1 MLIRCDKC
9 KEIFGREDL
18 KVDYTEGGYLGEPHY
33 SCPYCGDDQWEYVE
47 QCSRCG
53 RYFSLDSLECEIHGT
68 TGSMMCDDCI
78 DEVADARTVV
88 EYGDYDNT
96 SVDGINGLFACMYGS
111 GEINDILM
119 AHFTQLPEDMQKE
132 WIRKYIADDKANF
145 ADWYDEGGNSNGN

>member
-1 MLIRCDKC
+1 MLIRCNKC
-9 KEIFGREDL
+9 GEVFDSDDL
-18 KVDYTEGGYLGEPHY
+18 KVDYIEGGYKGETHY
-33 SCPYCGDDQWEYVE
+33 SCPYCDDDRWEYVE

-53 RYFSLDSLECEIHGT
+53 RYFSLDALECEIHGT

-96 SVDGINGLFACMYGS
+96 SVDGINGLFAYMYGS

-119 AHFTQLPEDMQKE
+119 AHFTQLPEEMQKE

-145 ADWYDEGGNSNGN
+145 ADWYDEGGQK